1 MVFEDVGLRLH
12 DELGQVFLG
21 EWEKLRILVVLIL
34 QVLQQHLLLILIQ
47 LSQFQTLL
55 PLAILLLVNL
65 HLLTLLLALT
75 LRVFIYVLLHDEF
88 LQLAHLLRVQI
99 QTHLLSSGYQIWVD
113 RLCSLVLRL
122 LLLSIVLLLFVVV
135 DLLAVRVVLL
145 SRVHS
150 LIIIN

>member
-75 LRVFIYVLLHDEF
+75 LRVFIYVLLHDEL
-88 LQLAHLLRVQI
+88 LQLAHLLRVKI
-99 QTHLLSSGYQIWVD
+99 QTHLLSSGDQIRVD
-113 RLCSLVLRL
+113 RL
-122 LLLSIVLLLFVVV
+122 
-135 DLLAVRVVLL
+135 
-145 SRVHS
+145 
-150 LIIIN
+150 